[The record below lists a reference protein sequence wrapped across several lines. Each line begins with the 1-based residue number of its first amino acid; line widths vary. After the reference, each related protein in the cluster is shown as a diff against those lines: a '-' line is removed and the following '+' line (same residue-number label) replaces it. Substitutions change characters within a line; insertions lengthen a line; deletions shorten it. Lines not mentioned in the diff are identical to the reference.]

1 MFVLLWN
8 PVVPKN
14 DYTIDF
20 LAAAAP
26 IASIS
31 LSAVVIALHSPSGK
45 AKSAFASNLVFQISI
60 KCFGEFMHDL

>member
-31 LSAVVIALHSPSGK
+31 LNADVITLHRQAEKPE
-45 AKSAFASNLVFQISI
+45 AISI
-60 KCFGEFMHDL
+60 LCFQLCVPNFH

>member
-20 LAAAAP
+20 LARHP
-26 IASIS
+26 
-31 LSAVVIALHSPSGK
+31 SP
-45 AKSAFASNLVFQISI
+45 AFR
-60 KCFGEFMHDL
+60 